1 MMRLQEGAM
10 DMQQLRTLLLAGLA
24 ATLGCAVFGDGAQ
37 ESDDPPLLT
46 EVRQLTFAG
55 RRSGEG
61 YFSADG
67 RQLVF
72 QSEREPGNPFFQIY
86 AMDLERGASRRV
98 SPGVG
103 KTTCGWWHPS
113 GQRVLFA
120 STHLDPEAAAKQAA
134 ELELRA
140 SGGERRYAWD
150 YDPHYDLFAADL
162 ASGALTRLSD
172 APGYDAEG
180 SYSPDGRLVAFA
192 SNRHALAADATP
204 EQRAQAERDPAG
216 AMEIYVMAADGSDL
230 RRLTTTRGYD
240 GGPFFSPDGA
250 RIVWRRFSEDG
261 SNAEIYTMR
270 TDGGD
275 VRQLTGLGALSWAP
289 FYHPSGRYLIFATNL
304 HGFENFELYLV
315 DAEGRRP
322 PLRVS
327 VSEGFD
333 SLPAF
338 APDGEQLA
346 WTRRAPNGESQ
357 LFLARWQHAE
367 ALRRLG
373 LEPEAPTPATTAA
386 ATPEPEPGPAKGAA
400 RVGAVRSH
408 VEALA
413 SERMQG
419 RLTGSEGESLATEYV
434 ARVFAEQDLEP
445 AGDDGGWF
453 QAFEFTAGVSLGG
466 GNALRTLRGA
476 EAQQHALDTDW
487 RPLAFS
493 RTGESAPAPIVF
505 AGYGIVAPRNGEA
518 PGYDAYDELDVSGRW
533 VLLLRYAPQN
543 VPPEQ
548 RQHWSRYASL
558 RHKAMLARDRGAL
571 GVLIASGPRSA
582 VREQLVPLRSD
593 AAIGA
598 TSAFALSVTDALAA
612 SWLAASGSDL
622 AEIQSQLDRGEA
634 HPAFEIPELR
644 LAAQVDLVQER
655 RSGRNVLGRL
665 RARRAAGAPP
675 LLIGA
680 HVDHLGHGVGGS
692 SLAREDER
700 GQIHPGAD
708 DNASGVAALI
718 EIAWRLARE
727 NRRQPDAFA
736 RDVLFAAWSGEEIG
750 LLGSAAFARALADPA
765 AQAHGAPRPLAAA
778 LNLDM
783 VGRLRDRLVLQ
794 GGGSSSV
801 WPGLIERVN
810 AAQGVPIALQ
820 EESYLPTDS
829 TSFHLKGIPVLSA
842 FTGVHPEYHTP
853 RDTPD
858 RLDYAGLARVADL
871 VAGIAQALA
880 LQPEL
885 PDWLEPKQPES
896 LAPRAGLRA
905 YLGTIPSYGEVG
917 GVGVPLAGVAAGGPA
932 ERAGLR
938 GGDRIVQ
945 LGGHAVENIYDY
957 TYALDAL
964 AIGEPVPIVV
974 LRDGERVELTIT
986 PTSRD

>member
-1 MMRLQEGAM
+1 MRPPLHA
-10 DMQQLRTLLLAGLA
+10 RLLVGLA
-24 ATLGCAVFGDGAQ
+24 AALGCAGFGDGAAQ
-37 ESDDPPLLT
+37 SGGPPLLT
-46 EVRQLTFAG
+46 EVRQQSFAG

-86 AMDLERGASRRV
+86 EMDLESGATRRV
-98 SPGVG
+98 STGVG
-103 KTTCGWWHPS
+103 KATCAWLHPS
-113 GQRVLFA
+113 GLRVLFA
-120 STHLDPEAAAKQAA
+120 STHLDPEARALQRA
-134 ELELRA
+134 ELLLRE
-140 SGGERRYAWD
+140 SGHERRYAWD
-150 YDPHYDLFAADL
+150 YDPHYDLFAAEL

-180 SYSPDGRLVAFA
+180 SYSPDGRRNAFA
-192 SNRHALAADATP
+192 SNRHALASGTTP
-204 EQRAQAERDPAG
+204 QERAALLRDPAS
-216 AMEIYVMAADGSDL
+216 AMEIYVMAADGTDV
-230 RRLTTTRGYD
+230 RRLTTTPGYD
-240 GGPFFSPDGA
+240 GGPFFSPDGT
-250 RIVWRRFSEDG
+250 RIVWRRFSADG
-261 SNAEIYTMR
+261 RSAEIYSMR
-270 TDGGD
+270 TDGSD

-289 FYHPSGRYLIFATNL
+289 FYHPSGRYVIFATNL

-322 PLRVS
+322 PLRVTE
-327 VSEGFD
+327 SEGFD

-338 APDGEQLA
+338 APDGGRLA

-357 LFLARWQHAE
+357 LFLARWNHVE

-373 LEPEAPTPATTAA
+373 LEPGAAGPTSAQASSQ
-386 ATPEPEPGPAKGAA
+386 PEPAAGAT
-400 RVGAVRSH
+400 RVGAVRAH
-408 VEALA
+408 VESLA
-413 SERMQG
+413 SDRMQG
-419 RLTGSEGESLATEYV
+419 RLTGSQGEWLATEYV
-434 ARVFAEQDLEP
+434 ARVFSERGLEP
-445 AGDDGGWF
+445 AGDAGSWF
-453 QAFEFTAGVSLGG
+453 QSFEFSAGVSLGG
-466 GNALRTLRGA
+466 ANALRTQGGA
-476 EAQQHALDTDW
+476 EARQHAVDADW

-493 RTGESAPAPIVF
+493 RTGESAAASIVF
-505 AGYGIVAPRNGEA
+505 AGYGIVAPPDGEA
-518 PGYDAYDELDVSGRW
+518 PGYDAYQGLDVAGRW

-543 VPPEQ
+543 VTPEH

-593 AAIGA
+593 GAIGA
-598 TSAFALSVTDALAA
+598 TSGFALSVTDALAE
-612 SWLAASGSDL
+612 SWLAASGASL
-622 AEIQSQLDRGEA
+622 AELQTQLDRGE
-634 HPAFEIPELR
+634 PRRAFEIPELR
-644 LAAQVDLVQER
+644 LEARVDLVQER

-665 RARRAAGAPP
+665 RAKRGAGAPP

-680 HVDHLGHGVGGS
+680 HVDHLGRGVGGS

-708 DNASGVAALI
+708 DNASGVAALL
-718 EIAWRLARE
+718 EIARRLARE
-727 NRRQPDAFA
+727 NRRHPDALA
-736 RDVLFAAWSGEEIG
+736 RDVLFAAWSGEEVG
-750 LLGSAAFARALADPA
+750 LLGSAAFARALPDPA
-765 AQAHGAPRPLAAA
+765 AQADGAPRPLAAV

-783 VGRLRDRLVLQ
+783 VGRLRDHLVLQ

-810 AAQGVPIALQ
+810 ATQGVPIALQ

-858 RLDYAGLARVADL
+858 QLDYAGLARVADL
-871 VAGIAQALA
+871 FAGIAQVLA
-880 LQPEL
+880 EQSEV
-885 PDWLEPKQPES
+885 PDRLEPKQPES

-905 YLGTIPSYGEVG
+905 YLGSIPSYGEVE
-917 GVGVPLAGVAAGGPA
+917 GVGVLLAGVAAGGPA

-938 GGDRIVQ
+938 GGDRIVR

-974 LRDGERVELTIT
+974 LRDGARVELEIT
-986 PTSRD
+986 PSSRD